1 MSMTVEAMRT
11 AIMEVYPGPTW
22 RIKVQAMKDN
32 QVIAIYKHMQRDNVF
47 ERAKKARKKKE
58 KMKEQGVQMTIWDFM
73 MNDDTE
79 DESK

>member
-1 MSMTVEAMRT
+1 
-11 AIMEVYPGPTW
+11 MEVYPGPTW

-32 QVIAIYKHMQRDNVF
+32 QVIAIYKHMQHDNVF

-58 KMKEQGVQMTIWDFM
+58 KMKEQGIQMTIWDFM
-73 MNDDTE
+73 MNTE